1 LFDVIVVGG
10 GPAGSYV
17 AGKVASLGYETVLLE
32 QKEGLDRRICCTGII
47 GQECA
52 SSFNFDEN
60 IILRRANSAKI
71 FSPSGKLIR
80 LWREKTQAYILDRT
94 AFNLAMAKQAQARG
108 VQYILNSLVQ
118 NIEIRDDRIR
128 VEVVHR
134 KERSNFEARVIV
146 IATGFGSKLTNR
158 LAQSKAGDF
167 VMGAQVEVS
176 ANGINE
182 VEVYL
187 GQEVAPGFFAWLVPT
202 SSHKALVGLLSRHN
216 PGLHLK
222 KFMKFLEI
230 QGKIVTTDASP
241 SYGGIPLQPL
251 TRTYT
256 ERLVIVG
263 DAAGQVKPTT
273 GGGIYYSLLCA
284 DIAANILQQA
294 LASNALSARNL
305 ATYEQAWKRRLRQE
319 LRMGYW
325 ARKFYERLS
334 DSQIDRI
341 FDIIKSN
348 GIDKALLR
356 VEELSF
362 DWHSSLVLRLLE
374 HRAISKTSGLIK
386 IPLWLTRGA
395 RNYRG
400 VPL

>member
-1 LFDVIVVGG
+1 
-10 GPAGSYV
+10 
-17 AGKVASLGYETVLLE
+17 
-32 QKEGLDRRICCTGII
+32 
-47 GQECA
+47 
-52 SSFNFDEN
+52 
-60 IILRRANSAKI
+60 
-71 FSPSGKLIR
+71 
-80 LWREKTQAYILDRT
+80 
-94 AFNLAMAKQAQARG
+94 
-108 VQYILNSLVQ
+108 
-118 NIEIRDDRIR
+118 
-128 VEVVHR
+128 
-134 KERSNFEARVIV
+134 
-146 IATGFGSKLTNR
+146 
-158 LAQSKAGDF
+158 
-167 VMGAQVEVS
+167 
-176 ANGINE
+176 
-182 VEVYL
+182 
-187 GQEVAPGFFAWLVPT
+187 
-202 SSHKALVGLLSRHN
+202 
-216 PGLHLK
+216 
-222 KFMKFLEI
+222 MKFLET